1 MASKYCRFLERVCN
15 LESLSAT
22 SKRQIVDRFLSVRS
36 LEELRQLCESV
47 SIVLQSHAHNKDY
60 FTVG

>member
-1 MASKYCRFLERVCN
+1 MASKYCRFLEKVCN
-15 LESLSAT
+15 LESLSAK
-22 SKRQIVDRFLSVRS
+22 SKQQIVDRFLAVRS
-36 LEELRQLCESV
+36 LEELHQLCESV